1 MRYQLIASSR
11 SRVTEVYQGEDG
23 SLVQVEYY
31 KSGRTA
37 LTPVPTIPESL
48 TVRYTDGEVW
58 ETEPIREPVVLPVQV

>member
-11 SRVTEVYQGEDG
+11 SRATEVYQGENG
-23 SLVQVEYY
+23 SLIQVEHYR
-31 KSGRTA
+31 SGRTA

>member
-1 MRYQLIASSR
+1 MKYVKVVSSQ
-11 SRVTEVYQGEDG
+11 SGATEIYQGEDG

-37 LTPVPTIPESL
+37 LTPVPTIPDSL
-48 TVRYTDGEVW
+48 TVRYTDGDVW